1 MPNDSGVIL
10 ASSARTATVT
20 SDTLK
25 NNGAKGVILFLNVT
39 AASGTG
45 GLQVQAQA
53 LDPVI
58 GTALAINSAPT
69 AVTATGLKTYVIYP
83 GHSAGATQSTSGVL
97 PRLWNAKV
105 TAGDGSSYTY
115 TLSYQYVN

>member
-10 ASSARTATVT
+10 ASAARTTTQT
-20 SDTLK
+20 SSTIK
-25 NNGAKGVILFLNVT
+25 NPGAKGVVLFLNVT

-53 LDPVI
+53 LDPVD
-58 GTALAINSAPT
+58 GSALAVNSAPT

-83 GHSAGATQSTSGVL
+83 GASAGATQNTSGVL

-105 TAGDGSSYTY
+105 TVGDSSSYTY
-115 TLSYQYVN
+115 TLSYQYLI